1 MVRPYFEPIEMD
13 KKFLATIEALK
24 QLDKDSDRAL
34 GITCAAFLDEALAD
48 CLNKHFLQS
57 SSDLRERVE
66 MLLKPGQALNAFA
79 TRIDVGW
86 VLGIYGKAA
95 RSDMAR
101 IRDIRNL
108 FAHKV
113 EIYSF
118 TDPEIAKHCDQLKF
132 AQKYWT
138 KTDYGW
144 EFKLQLDDGSF
155 IQFST
160 HSEADYPFS
169 KDGRH
174 RYRYTCALLTQLLT
188 RIPAR
193 VHTPLF

>member
-1 MVRPYFEPIEMD
+1 MRPYIEPIEPD

-24 QLDKDSDRAL
+24 QLDNDSDRAL
-34 GITCAAFLDEALAD
+34 GVTCAAFLDEALAD
-48 CLNKHFLQS
+48 CLSKHFLQS
-57 SSDLRERVE
+57 SSDLRERAE
-66 MLLKPGQALNAFA
+66 MLLKPGQALSAFA

-118 TDPEIAKHCDQLKF
+118 KDPEIAKHCDQLKF
-132 AQKYWT
+132 ARKYWT

-144 EFKLQLDDGSF
+144 EFKLQFDDGSP
-155 IQFST
+155 IVFST
-160 HSEADYPFS
+160 HSEAEYPFS
-169 KDGRH
+169 KDGRYL
-174 RYRYTCALLTQLLT
+174 YRYTCALLTQLLGRVRA
-188 RIPAR
+188 RIHA
-193 VHTPLF
+193 PLF